1 MLETKSDTH
10 LSPKEIADLDVLRN
24 ILLSFS
30 KATGLRAYIVDREG
44 ELLVTSRKR
53 QRFCSFCQLVR
64 SSKKGESN
72 CKRSYA
78 QAVRQASQFGIPY
91 IFRCHAGLVVWAAP
105 ILAEKQCIGAVVCG
119 QVLMWQPEEYFW
131 EEIEEMNS
139 GLGVDLSKLIE
150 AAKRLEVLSAEKVQ
164 AAADL
169 LFVVANHMAK
179 TALITLHQR
188 KVISEQQTRLGEE
201 IRTRKLLEEALRQV
215 TDKSDKGYPLE
226 KEHQLVCRV
235 RNGDKVGAKRLLNEI
250 LVAILQQYE
259 DNFKEIKTRALEL
272 LVVLSRAAAEGGAKL
287 KKLMT
292 LNSHHVEHFSQ
303 IQDVEELCHLMV
315 TATEQFIDCISEGK
329 ESSSSKAVQQAI
341 EYIKANF
348 RRKITIDEVAKACYL
363 SPSHLSTIFKQE
375 LGCTILEFVTK
386 VRIEEAKVLLRDPKY
401 NVIEA
406 AYSLGFK
413 DPGYFTKVF
422 KRSEGITPSEYR
434 ERAN

>member
-1 MLETKSDTH
+1 MLEAKIGAK
-10 LSPKEIADLDVLRN
+10 LSPKEIADLGVLRQ

-30 KATGLRAYIVDREG
+30 KATGLRAYIVDTEG

-53 QRFCSFCQLVR
+53 QRFCDFCQVVR
-64 SSKKGESN
+64 GSKKGNSN

-78 QAVRQASQFGIPY
+78 QAVRQASQFGMPY

-105 ILAEKQCIGAVVCG
+105 ILADKECIGAVVCG

-131 EEIEEMNS
+131 EEIEDMNAD
-139 GLGVDLSKLIE
+139 LGVEMDKLME
-150 AAKRLEVLSAEKVQ
+150 AAQRLEVLSAEKVQ

-201 IRTRKLLEEALRQV
+201 IQTRKLLEEALRQV

-226 KEHQLVCRV
+226 KEYQLVCRV
-235 RNGDKVGAKRLLNEI
+235 RNEDKMGAKRLLNEI
-250 LVAILQQYE
+250 LAAILQQY
-259 DNFKEIKTRALEL
+259 DDLREIKTRALEL
-272 LVVLSRAAAEGGAKL
+272 MVVVSRAAAEGGAKL
-287 KKLMT
+287 KTLMT
-292 LNSHHVEHFSQ
+292 LNSHYVERFSQ
-303 IQDVEELCHLMV
+303 IDDVEELCNWMV
-315 TATEQFIDCISEGK
+315 AVTEQFIDCIKEGK
-329 ESSSSKAVQQAI
+329 KNSSSKAVQQAV
-341 EYIKANF
+341 EYIKANY
-348 RRKITIDEVAKACYL
+348 RRKISIDEVAKACYL

-375 LGCTILEFVTK
+375 LGCTILEFVTR